1 MILPSGDVSLR
12 DVSIV
17 GIGQT
22 KVAEHWEKSIR
33 DLGVEAIRAALRD
46 AEFETADALYVGN
59 ALAGELVGQEHLAA
73 LLADW
78 AGLRGIEA
86 LRVEAAA
93 ASGAAA
99 LHMAYLAVAS
109 GLHDIVVVCGVEKTT
124 DVSPEA
130 VTAALASGG
139 DSDHEALHGATLEA
153 TNALIMRRYMYEY
166 RIEHSE
172 FAPFVVNA
180 HRNALNNP
188 NAMFRFSVT
197 ADAYER
203 ANVVADP
210 INVLDCAPMSDG
222 AAALVL
228 CPSERAKKSKSMPI
242 RIAASAVATDR
253 IALHD
258 RHDPLFLQAAW
269 ESATRAY
276 HQAGVGPEDIDFFEL
291 HDGFTIMTALSLEAC
306 DFAERGQAVRL
317 AQEGEIGLT
326 GRIPICTMGGLKARG
341 HPLGATGVYQVVEAV
356 LQLRGQA
363 GDNQVKDCRLAMT
376 QSLGGSG
383 ATAITHI
390 LGYL

>member
-1 MILPSGDVSLR
+1 MR
-12 DVSIV
+12 DVCII

-46 AEFETADALYVGN
+46 SGLETADALYVGN

-86 LRVEAAA
+86 LRAEAAA

-109 GLHDIVVVCGVEKTT
+109 GLHDIVVVCGVEKMT

-153 TNALIMRRYMYEY
+153 TSALIMCRYMYEY
-166 RIEHSE
+166 DITHSQ
-172 FAPFVVNA
+172 FAAFVVNA
-180 HRNALNNP
+180 HRNAVNNP
-188 NAMFRFSVT
+188 NAIFRFPVT
-197 ADAYER
+197 ADSYEK
-203 ANVVADP
+203 ASAVADP
-210 INVLDCAPMSDG
+210 INMLDCAPLSDG

-228 CPSERAKKSKSMPI
+228 CPSERAKESNIIPI

-258 RHDPLFLQAAW
+258 RRDPLFLQAAY

-276 HQAGVGPEDIDFFEL
+276 HQAGVGPDDIDLFEL

-306 DFAERGQAVRL
+306 GFAERGGAVRL

-341 HPLGATGVYQVVEAV
+341 HPLGATGIYQVVEAV

-363 GDNQVKDCRLAMT
+363 GNNQVKGCRLAMT
-376 QSLGGSG
+376 QNLGGSG

-390 LGYL
+390 LGHV